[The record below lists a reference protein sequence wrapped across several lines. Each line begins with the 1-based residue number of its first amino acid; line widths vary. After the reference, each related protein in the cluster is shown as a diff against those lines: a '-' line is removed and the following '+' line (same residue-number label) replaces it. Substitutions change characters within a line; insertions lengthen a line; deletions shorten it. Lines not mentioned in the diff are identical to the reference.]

1 MMNGKSDDA
10 ADQTSRHVNIVRSIQ
25 NMIVTGELAEGVRLP
40 EKWLCEQLGV
50 SRTPLREA
58 FKVLAAQGIIT
69 LLPNRG
75 AVVVDHSVAE
85 IDDAID
91 VLAALEMLAGRRAA
105 AEATERDIA
114 RIEALHMEMAER
126 FRERDLPAYFRL
138 NQAIHQEIVDIP
150 RNEALS
156 ATYASLSTRFH
167 RFRYVGNTNSERWK
181 RALWEHEL
189 ILEHLRDRDGPLLSA
204 LLNSH
209 LRNGWALVKE
219 TLTHESSVPDRSR
232 ARHVNSRRNA
242 VDAS

>member
-1 MMNGKSDDA
+1 MKGKSEADA
-10 ADQTSRHVNIVRSIQ
+10 DEPSRHVNIVRSIQ

-58 FKVLAAQGIIT
+58 FKVLAAQGVIT

-75 AVVVDHSVAE
+75 AVVVAHSVDE

-91 VLAALEMLAGRRAA
+91 VLAALEMLAGRCAA
-105 AEATERDIA
+105 VEATERDID
-114 RIEALHMEMAER
+114 RIERLHRDMTER
-126 FRERDLPAYFRL
+126 FRERDLPSYFHL

-167 RFRYVGNTNSERWK
+167 RFRYVSNTNSERWR

-219 TLTHESSVPDRSR
+219 TLTQESAVPDRSKPRR
-232 ARHVNSRRNA
+232 AKSRRNA

>member
-1 MMNGKSDDA
+1 MNGKSEEA
-10 ADQTSRHVNIVRSIQ
+10 ADAPSRHVNIVRSIQ

-69 LLPNRG
+69 LPSNRG
-75 AVVVDHSVAE
+75 AVVVAHSVDE

-105 AEATERDIA
+105 AEATERDIN
-114 RIEALHMEMAER
+114 RITSLHMEMADR
-126 FRERDLPAYFRL
+126 FRERDLPSYFRL
-138 NQAIHQEIVDIP
+138 NQTIHQEIVDIP
-150 RNEALS
+150 RNDALS

-167 RFRYVGNTNSERWK
+167 RFRYVSNTNTQRWK

-189 ILEHLRDRDGPLLSA
+189 ILEHLRDRDGSLLSA

-219 TLTHESSVPDRSR
+219 TLTHELAASDQTKPRR
-232 ARHVNSRRNA
+232 ANNRRNTA
-242 VDAS
+242 NAS